1 MKKQTKIS
9 GQIPQLGLD
18 LLLENSQE
26 ISSKEIELQHK
37 ITSEKQTKTVDF
49 IKNTLDFVTGGNFYI
64 YNDNTR
70 FKIQEN

>member
-18 LLLENSQE
+18 LLLEKSQE
-26 ISSKEIELQHK
+26 INLEEIELQNK
-37 ITSEKQTKTVDF
+37 ITSEKQTKITKF
-49 IKNTLDFVTGGNFYI
+49 FKNTLDFVTGGNFYI